1 MFPLLNHFLNFLCEL
16 YQVFFK
22 KYTLFLKEN
31 MEGGLNKL
39 LALKDGSLDLLNENL
54 KNKNGNGEVI
64 S

>member
-1 MFPLLNHFLNFLCEL
+1 MDGC
-16 YQVFFK
+16 
-22 KYTLFLKEN
+22 
-31 MEGGLNKL
+31 LNKL